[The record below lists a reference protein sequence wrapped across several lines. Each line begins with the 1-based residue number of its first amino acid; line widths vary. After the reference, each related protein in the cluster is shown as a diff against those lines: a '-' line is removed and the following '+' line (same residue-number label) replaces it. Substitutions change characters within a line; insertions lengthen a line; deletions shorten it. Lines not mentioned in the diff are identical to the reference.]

1 MPVENGDGPEVEQ
14 ETDVEYGTFD
24 PYERPLPEDTPAAD
38 GTEATSLF
46 DDRFKEPFQGLAYLG
61 ALTKSFEWL
70 GHKFVIR
77 TLTQDEELASALLI
91 KEWEG
96 TPGSQRAFVTAMV
109 ALCVES
115 VDGQPLPT
123 PISEGN
129 SYAWAYQKFNFV
141 KARWF
146 PTTIDAVYVEYLA
159 LEQKAREVV
168 EEMGKASGQ
177 EAPTPGSSENSG

>member
-1 MPVENGDGPEVEQ
+1 MPEGNGDGPEA
-14 ETDVEYGTFD
+14 DIEYGTFD
-24 PYERPLPEDTPAAD
+24 PLARPLPEDTPAAD
-38 GTEATSLF
+38 GHESTSLF

-61 ALTKSFEWL
+61 ALTKTFEWL

-91 KEWEG
+91 KDWEG
-96 TPGSQRAFVTAMV
+96 TPGAQRAFVTAMV

-115 VDGQPLPT
+115 VDDQPLPT
-123 PISEGN
+123 PISEGG
-129 SYAWAYQKFNFV
+129 SYAWAYQKFNYV

-146 PTTIDAVYVEYLA
+146 PSTIDAVYVEYLA
-159 LEQKAREVV
+159 LESKAREVV

-177 EAPTPGSSENSG
+177 ADRTPGSSESFE